1 MSDETSYLAIRVTR
15 DRRIAERYSLIM
27 SSKEIPHEII
37 DLPDGLTL
45 YVPAAEVERAE
56 REIAQYEAGERERRS
71 QREEPRYHPDDIPGL
86 LLALSLLALFHALTY
101 LPPGRS
107 FWLDTGRAS
116 ASRILDGEWW
126 RTLTA
131 LTLHGDAG
139 HLFSN
144 LVFGG
149 VVLWALR
156 RLLGSGRV
164 WFLVV
169 VSGALGNFLNA
180 LFYASAHHSIGAS
193 TAVFAAVGLL
203 AAAQFSA
210 RFRLPRTRL
219 WIPFAAGLGLL
230 AMLGSSERTDVMAH
244 LFGFSAGLSVG
255 VVALPAL
262 TRDLLA
268 GKIAGRLLTAI
279 SFFIMVA
286 AWGRALLSS

>member
-1 MSDETSYLAIRVTR
+1 MSNETSYIAIRVTR
-15 DRRIAERYSLIM
+15 DRKTADRYSLIM
-27 SSKEIPHEII
+27 SSKGIPHELLN
-37 DLPDGLTL
+37 LPDGLTL

-56 REIAQYEAGERERRS
+56 REIAQYEAGERERRA
-71 QREEPRYHPDDIPGL
+71 QREEQRHYPDRVPGL
-86 LLALSLLALFHALTY
+86 LFALSLLALFHSLTY

-107 FWLDTGRAS
+107 FWLDAGRAS

-126 RTLTA
+126 RTVTA

-156 RLLGSGRV
+156 RLVGAGRV
-164 WFLVV
+164 WLLVL
-169 VSGALGNFLNA
+169 VSGACGNLLNA

-193 TAVFAAVGLL
+193 TAVFAAVGIL
-203 AAAQFSA
+203 AAAQLSS
-210 RFRLPRTRL
+210 RFRLPRTRV

-244 LFGFSAGLSVG
+244 LFGFAAGFG
-255 VVALPAL
+255 IGIVALPAL
-262 TRDLLA
+262 VRGVLA
-268 GKIAGRLLTAI
+268 GPVAGWFLTVASFLAVAVAWTRAI
-279 SFFIMVA
+279 LM
-286 AWGRALLSS
+286 